1 MVTKVRRE
9 QLKKIIS
16 KEYLNILKEMK
27 SKEAYIDQAI
37 YKQIV
42 HTLIKEG
49 VLDEQLGTE
58 NLTSYLNPWSSAHKM
73 RRGVRAAEEE
83 EELQPGES
91 WEGARERQGYGSFG
105 QEPAL
110 EAPAEGTPEEVATDV
125 AVPGAETAALPT
137 HFQQELVNIT
147 QNAPVEF
154 RTNIENVGD
163 EVFNALQRDIGGLKT
178 QEQLG
183 KLVLNIVGTVVNA
196 MGAAG
201 GRKWASEDAFE
212 TSFLDDVMAMDPDQT
227 YPQEARG

>member
-1 MVTKVRRE
+1 MVTKVRKE

-91 WEGARERQGYGSFG
+91 WEGARKRQGYGSFG
-105 QEPAL
+105 QEPA
-110 EAPAEGTPEEVATDV
+110 AEFQEEETTAAADPTPELT
-125 AVPGAETAALPT
+125 ALPA
-137 HFQQELVNIT
+137 HFQQNLVDIS

-154 RTNIENVGD
+154 RSNIENVGD
-163 EVFNALQRDIGGLKT
+163 KVYSTLQREIGGLKT

-183 KLVLNIVGTVVNA
+183 ELVLNIVGTVVDA

-201 GRKWASEDAFE
+201 GRKWASGDAFE
-212 TSFLDDVMAMDPDQT
+212 DVAAPEPLMGGYGDESFLDQLMAQG
-227 YPQEARG
+227 R